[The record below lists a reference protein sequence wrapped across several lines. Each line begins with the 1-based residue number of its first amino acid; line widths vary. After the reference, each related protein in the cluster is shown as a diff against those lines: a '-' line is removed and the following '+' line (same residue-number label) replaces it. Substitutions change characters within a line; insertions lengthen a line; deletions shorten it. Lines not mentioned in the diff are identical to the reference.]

1 MSTMAGRAAG
11 TGSGHSMWRINC
23 ATFIGTALEWYDFFI
38 YGTAAALVF
47 NTVFFPNFDPNTG
60 ILLSFGTFAIGFV
73 ARPLGAA
80 LFGYYGDTV
89 GRKNVLTATM
99 FTMGIATML
108 IGLLPGYDTIG
119 IAAPVLL
126 IMVRI
131 VQGIGIGGE
140 WGGAIILA
148 AEHGDAKRRGL
159 HTSWTQIGVPAGNL
173 LSFAVLTVVTS
184 MMPNDQFAQWGWRIP
199 FLLSA
204 LLVLVGLW
212 IRWSLEE
219 TPVFESLQE
228 QKRVSASPIMELLRA
243 HPREL
248 AIACF
253 SRVGVDVM
261 FYTVTLFTLS
271 YTTSKLGLPR
281 SVALNAVLIGSAL
294 LLVLVPCFAA
304 LSDKVGRRP
313 VFLTGAACCVM
324 WIFAYFSLLNTKDPW
339 MVILAVA
346 FAMALWSM
354 MYGPIAAFITG
365 LFPANIR
372 YSGTS
377 LGIQL
382 AGLFGGSLAPLISTE
397 LGQRFNSTVAVAIYV
412 SIAIAVSA
420 VAVLMTLKMPE
431 RTD

>member
-1 MSTMAGRAAG
+1 
-11 TGSGHSMWRINC
+11 MWRVNF

-38 YGTAAALVF
+38 YGAVAALVF
-47 NTVFFPNFDPNTG
+47 NNVFFPNFDPNTG
-60 ILLSFGTFAIGFV
+60 MLLAFGTFAIGFV
-73 ARPLGAA
+73 ARPVGAV

-99 FTMGIATML
+99 FTMGIATMV
-108 IGLLPGYDTIG
+108 IGFLPGYQSIG

-140 WGGAIILA
+140 WGGAIIMS
-148 AEHGDAKRRGL
+148 AEHGDPKQRGL

-173 LSFAVLTVVTS
+173 LSFAVLTIVTS
-184 MMPNDQFAQWGWRIP
+184 LMPNNEFVEWGWRIP

-219 TPVFESLQE
+219 SPVFETLRAE
-228 QKRVSASPIMELLRA
+228 KRLTSSPIVELLKT
-243 HPREL
+243 HPKEL
-248 AIACF
+248 IIACF
-253 SRVGVDVM
+253 SRVGPDVM
-261 FYTVTLFTLS
+261 FYTITLFTLS
-271 YTTSKLGLPR
+271 YTTSKLGLPKH
-281 SVALNAVLIGSAL
+281 VALNAVLIGSAL

-304 LSDKVGRRP
+304 LSDKVGRSA
-313 VFLTGAACCVM
+313 VFLTGAVGCAL
-324 WIFAYFSLLNTKDPW
+324 WIFAYFALLNTKDP
-339 MVILAVA
+339 MLVIVAVA
-346 FAMALWSM
+346 VSMLLWSM

-365 LFPANIR
+365 LFPAHIR

-382 AGLFGGSLAPLISTE
+382 SGIFGGSLAPLISTE
-397 LGQRFNSTVAVAIYV
+397 LNQRFNSTVAVGIYV
-412 SIAIAVSA
+412 SIAIALSA
-420 VAVLMTLKMPE
+420 LAILASLRMPE